1 MQFKKTTISWL
12 IFILPLFTTAQS
24 TALPQ
29 GYKQSHLLDRLEI
42 LLQDN
47 PDLNFSAQRP
57 FTRKMAV
64 KAAELADSLD
74 KTHPYDDFY
83 HLSEVDKHNIQD
95 LLMNNSEWV
104 SGDKS
109 SFASK
114 KPLWNTF
121 YTSKADFLQVNEKDF
136 FFSVNPVIQQQQS
149 IEAGN
154 NERLF
159 LNSKGL
165 TARGL
170 IDGKVGFDFYL
181 TDNQERAPLFVQNR
195 VNEFQ
200 AVPGA
205 GYFKAFKRTAYDYFD
220 GRGSVYFNSGK
231 HISFQFGYDKNFI
244 GDGYRSLF
252 LSDFSNSYLFLKIDT
267 RIWKL
272 KYENIFM
279 ELTNQYNRTGADFL
293 LPKKYASLHHLSIN
307 ATPWLNIGLFESVVF
322 GRRDHY
328 DFTYLNPVIFLRSA
342 EIQNGSPDKAS
353 VGLDFKTNIGH
364 RAQIYGQ
371 LLINEFVLSEIAHY
385 SNGWWGNKQGLQLG
399 AKFINVFNIH
409 NLDLQTEMN
418 LVRPF
423 TYAHSD
429 SVSNYTNYN
438 QPLAHPLGANF
449 DEFIAIANY
458 QPTHQLQF
466 QGKIIYYRQGLDSAG
481 ENFGSNIFLD
491 YDTRPRDYGFKIG
504 SGMPANCINVSGTA
518 SYELKE
524 NLFIDASL
532 MYRNYS
538 VSGNPTLS
546 NHTTMFTVGVRLNA
560 FRREY
565 DY

>member
-1 MQFKKTTISWL
+1 
-12 IFILPLFTTAQS
+12 
-24 TALPQ
+24 
-29 GYKQSHLLDRLEI
+29 
-42 LLQDN
+42 
-47 PDLNFSAQRP
+47 
-57 FTRKMAV
+57 
-64 KAAELADSLD
+64 
-74 KTHPYDDFY
+74 
-83 HLSEVDKHNIQD
+83 
-95 LLMNNSEWV
+95 
-104 SGDKS
+104 
-109 SFASK
+109 
-114 KPLWNTF
+114 
-121 YTSKADFLQVNEKDF
+121 
-136 FFSVNPVIQQQQS
+136 
-149 IEAGN
+149 
-154 NERLF
+154 
-159 LNSKGL
+159 
-165 TARGL
+165 
-170 IDGKVGFDFYL
+170 
-181 TDNQERAPLFVQNR
+181 
-195 VNEFQ
+195 
-200 AVPGA
+200 
-205 GYFKAFKRTAYDYFD
+205 
-220 GRGSVYFNSGK
+220 
-231 HISFQFGYDKNFI
+231 
-244 GDGYRSLF
+244 
-252 LSDFSNSYLFLKIDT
+252 
-267 RIWKL
+267 
-272 KYENIFM
+272 
-279 ELTNQYNRTGADFL
+279 